1 MADRN
6 QLAQDVKN
14 LKADLEQKA
23 KDYKEIEVTLNTKV
37 AELVQ
42 ANIDEI
48 A

>member
-23 KDYKEIEVTLNTKV
+23 ITFSC
-37 AELVQ
+37 
-42 ANIDEI
+42 
-48 A
+48 